1 VSNRAVLPPAPPA
14 EGPPD
19 RDEPDDLTSLR
30 EILLGPTEAQI
41 QRLQARL
48 DDRYSQARD
57 VSAVLPQALV
67 HCSAEPEL
75 ARALAPPV
83 EKAITASVRRNPK
96 PLADAI
102 FPIIGP
108 AIRKAVAASLAAMV
122 ESMNRSLEHSVSW
135 RAVQWRLE
143 ARRTGRTFGEVVLLH
158 TLLYRIEQVFL
169 IHRKTGLLLQ
179 HVRANT
185 SEGADA
191 QMVSAMLTAIR
202 DFAQDSFR
210 TGEHESLESFEVGD
224 LSVWIEQGPE
234 AIVAAVIRGNAPK
247 EYRRTLQDAVER
259 VHLQF
264 GEALTTFDG
273 DARAFDAARPI
284 LEECLHSE
292 LRADESSRSRLLPAL
307 AALILIGLAVW
318 GVMVW
323 RQQNRWSR
331 YVTALR
337 QEPGIIVIST
347 GRSGGKYTVNG
358 LRDPLARDPRTML
371 ADADLLPADVAAN
384 WEPYQ
389 ALAKRFVVARAAR
402 VLRPPEGVRLDL
414 RNDVLSATGLASP
427 AWVED
432 AVRLAPLI
440 PGVSRFDPSALMDAE
455 LEAVVRRIQSVT
467 ILFERGTT
475 QFVEDGTSQLRTLVA
490 AVRELEGI
498 AASLRRSP
506 RLEIVGHTDGDG
518 DPTANLPLSRARAER
533 VLQAIDP
540 KTVPHV
546 AINPDGVGSDDPL
559 RQGDSETDK
568 QQNRRVTVRV
578 VQESLQ
584 PAGSAGR

>member
-1 VSNRAVLPPAPPA
+1 MSDRAVLPPAPPA
-14 EGPPD
+14 EGSPARED
-19 RDEPDDLTSLR
+19 QDDLTSLR
-30 EILLGPTEAQI
+30 AILLGPTEAEI

-48 DDRYSQARD
+48 DDRYAQARD

-67 HCSAEPEL
+67 HCSADPEL
-75 ARALAPPV
+75 GRALAPPV

-122 ESMNRSLEHSVSW
+122 ESMNRTLEHSVSW
-135 RAVQWRLE
+135 RAIQWRLE
-143 ARRTGRTFGEVVLLH
+143 ARRTDRTFGEVVLLH

-185 SEGADA
+185 SEVADA

-202 DFAQDSFR
+202 DFARDSFR
-210 TGEHESLESFEVGD
+210 TAEHESLEAFEVGE

-247 EYRRTLQDAVER
+247 EFRRTLQDAVER

-264 GEALTTFDG
+264 GEALAAFDG
-273 DARAFDAARPI
+273 DAKALDGTRPI
-284 LEECLHSE
+284 LEECLHTE
-292 LRADESSRSRLLPAL
+292 FRAEESSRRRLLPVL
-307 AALILIGLAVW
+307 AALLLVGLAVW
-318 GVMVW
+318 GVLAW
-323 RQQNRWSR
+323 RQQARWSD
-331 YVTALR
+331 YVAALR

-347 GRSGGKYTVNG
+347 GRAGGRYTVNG
-358 LRDPLARDPRTML
+358 LRDPLARDPRAML
-371 ADADLLPADVAAN
+371 AESDLAPADVVAT

-402 VLRPPEGVRLDL
+402 ILRPPDGVTLDL
-414 RNDVLSATGLASP
+414 SSDVLSATGLASS
-427 AWVED
+427 AWITD

-440 PGVSRFDPSALMDAE
+440 PGVSRFDPTALLNAE
-455 LEAVVRRIQSVT
+455 LDAAVRRIEGIT

-475 QFVEDGTSQLRTLVA
+475 QFAQDSDAQLRILVDA
-490 AVRELEGI
+490 IRDLERI
-498 AASLRRSP
+498 AASLGRTA
-506 RLEIVGHTDGDG
+506 RLQIVGHTDGDG
-518 DPTANLPLSRARAER
+518 DPASNLPLSRARAER
-533 VLQAIDP
+533 VRQAIDP
-540 KTVPHV
+540 TIMPHV
-546 AINPDGVGSDDPL
+546 AIKPDGVGSDDPL
-559 RQGDSETDK
+559 RRGATEADK

-578 VQESLQ
+578 AAESLQ
-584 PAGSAGR
+584 PARSAAQ